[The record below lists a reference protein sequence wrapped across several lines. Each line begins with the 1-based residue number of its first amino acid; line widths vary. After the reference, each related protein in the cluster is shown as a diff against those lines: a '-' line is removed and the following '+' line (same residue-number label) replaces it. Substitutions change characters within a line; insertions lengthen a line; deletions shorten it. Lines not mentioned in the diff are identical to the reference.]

1 MPFVYIFFQ
10 ASSGKCTIVVQ
21 GTLVLLYFILF
32 APNIAIH
39 CHSLVTCLSHHCEIR
54 AFNNYNDHLP
64 VLVLLVV
71 VVEVLEI
78 VVVAV
83 EVDVVVG
90 VVVVVD
96 LIVVVA
102 VVGGLVV
109 VVVVVGAG
117 VVMGTGR
124 AEKTY

>member
-1 MPFVYIFFQ
+1 MGANMKTLISALGPPILWIICLGLNHPW
-10 ASSGKCTIVVQ
+10 AS
-21 GTLVLLYFILF
+21 VLLLI
-32 APNIAIH
+32 N
-39 CHSLVTCLSHHCEIR
+39 
-54 AFNNYNDHLP
+54 NDHLP
-64 VLVLLVV
+64 ALVLLVV